1 MEGFIICPLC
11 KFWKDHLVQANCC
24 SAKYCEDCITNLKT
38 EKSKCPRCKKQLVF
52 KEEIYIP
59 LNTLLNSVL
68 TKCKYE
74 GCDVMT
80 TEIMRKS
87 HEERCKFAPD
97 IKKNE
102 LIAALCDDVLTREQ
116 EIEKKRNNLLKSYI
130 TLNPEAANA
139 FGEDYITHIILDT
152 ETLQGI
158 GLKYDVSVSEIKK
171 LNRMTTDALH
181 ERTLLKIPV
190 KNMQSN
196 YSSDPAQLEDLL
208 KKRLIG
214 RFKRDTK
221 TTSNDEALYYLENNF
236 GDYDAA
242 VKEYRSDIEWEK
254 QKNLPK
260 WAKACKTHSKN
271 KIAQMDLESPN
282 LTCTLFPFC

>member
-1 MEGFIICPLC
+1 
-11 KFWKDHLVQANCC
+11 
-24 SAKYCEDCITNLKT
+24 
-38 EKSKCPRCKKQLVF
+38 
-52 KEEIYIP
+52 
-59 LNTLLNSVL
+59 
-68 TKCKYE
+68 
-74 GCDVMT
+74 MT
-80 TEIMRKS
+80 TEIMRKN

-102 LIAALCDDVLTREQ
+102 LIAALCDDVLSKEQ

-158 GLKYDVSVSEIKK
+158 SLKYDVSVSEIKK
-171 LNRMTTDALH
+171 LNKMSTDALH

-190 KNMQSN
+190 KNLQSN
-196 YSSDPAQLEDLL
+196 YSADPAQLEDLL
-208 KKRLIG
+208 KKRLVA
-214 RFKRDTK
+214 RFKRETK
-221 TTSNDEALYYLENNF
+221 TMSSDEALYYLENNF
-236 GDYDAA
+236 GEYDAA
-242 VKEYRSDIEWEK
+242 IKEYRADIAWEQ

-260 WAKACKTHSKN
+260 WAKACTAHSKN
-271 KIAQMDLESPN
+271 KIAQMDIETSN